1 MMNNV
6 EKILESRGDLS
17 EKARLAGLE
26 KENFNVEQM
35 LLDTLKEDFEKEAPP
50 GTSFL
55 DWLKSKD
62 DEYLQRIKLE
72 SGGSTSKS
80 KIKEPKAIRKIDLTA
95 EFLKTADMLAK
106 LSDAERQTISYLL
119 NKSFNLKD

>member
-17 EKARLAGLE
+17 ERVRLAGLE
-26 KENFNVEQM
+26 KETFNVEQM
-35 LLDTLKEDFEKEAPP
+35 LLDSLKDAFEKEAPK

-62 DEYLQRIKLE
+62 DAYFKRIKLA
-72 SGGSTSKS
+72 SGGSVSKG
-80 KIKEPKAIRKIDLTA
+80 KIKEPTAIRQIDLTA
-95 EFLKTADMLAK
+95 EFLKTADMLSK
-106 LSDAERQTISYLL
+106 LS
-119 NKSFNLKD
+119 